1 MEDHEMRCR
10 VRDAARR
17 ACAAG
22 LVTGTSGNAS
32 EFDRERGLMAI
43 TPTSL
48 PYDEL
53 EAGDVVLMTLDGTVL
68 DGRRAPSSEWR
79 LHAGIYRGMEDVSAV
94 LHTHS
99 PVATAFAV
107 LRRPIPLVLVEMLL
121 FLSGEVPVAEFAVP
135 GTVEVGETAVRAMA
149 APRRNACLLANH
161 GVAAVGDSLDE
172 AHIRAQYV
180 EEAAVIY
187 HTALQIGQPCALPP
201 DAVTQLR
208 EKYALGD

>member
-1 MEDHEMRCR
+1 MRRR

-17 ACAAG
+17 AYAEG

-32 EFDRERGLMAI
+32 EFDRARGLMAV
-43 TPTSL
+43 TPSGL
-48 PYDEL
+48 PYDGMEP
-53 EAGDVVLMTLDGTVL
+53 EDVVLMTLDGTVV

-79 LHAGIYRGMEDVSAV
+79 LHAALYRGLDGISAV

-99 PVATAFAV
+99 PAATAFAV

-121 FLSGEVPVAEFAVP
+121 FLGGEVPVAEFAVP
-135 GTVEVGETAVRAMA
+135 GTAAVGETAVRALT

-161 GVAAVGDSLDE
+161 GVAAVGRSLDE
-172 AHIRAQYV
+172 AFIRAQYV
-180 EEAAVIY
+180 EEAAVIC

-201 DAVTQLR
+201 EAEAQLR
-208 EKYALGD
+208 EKYALTD